1 MRGLFVSPPRYG
13 GETTSATVW
22 YCANAPGPSRGWHGR
37 EHMMLSKMAARKL
50 QEKLL
55 GKREA
60 ARRGMSYRE
69 FRNWDRLVR
78 ERPNK

>member
-1 MRGLFVSPPRYG
+1 
-13 GETTSATVW
+13 
-22 YCANAPGPSRGWHGR
+22 
-37 EHMMLSKMAARKL
+37 MLSRMAARKM

-60 ARRGMSYRE
+60 AKRGMSYRE

-78 ERPNK
+78 ERPNTN